1 MICDRSAHENDHHRN
16 SRRPGRPAQKL
27 AKLCTEADQA
37 RDGATTH
44 GPLTVPALLAMLAE
58 DAGMVLTRPGSWE
71 GSNMDTVFSSHG
83 YQL

>member
-1 MICDRSAHENDHHRN
+1 MKTITIEIPDDLADQLE
-16 SRRPGRPAQKL
+16 KL

-37 RDGATTH
+37 RA
-44 GPLTVPALLAMLAE
+44 GPLTVPALLAMLTE
-58 DAGMVLTRPGSWE
+58 DAGMVLARPGSWE

>member
-1 MICDRSAHENDHHRN
+1 MKTITIEIADDLADQLEK
-16 SRRPGRPAQKL
+16 Q

-37 RDGATTH
+37 RDDATTH
-44 GPLTVPALLAMLAE
+44 DALTVPALLAMLAE
-58 DAGMVLTRPGSWE
+58 NASMVLTRPGSWE

>member
-1 MICDRSAHENDHHRN
+1 MKTITIEIPDDLAGQLE
-16 SRRPGRPAQKL
+16 KL

-44 GPLTVPALLAMLAE
+44 GPLIVHALLAMLAE
-58 DAGMVLTRPGSWE
+58 DAGMVLARRGSWE
-71 GSNMDTVFSSHG
+71 GSNMDPVHG

>member
-1 MICDRSAHENDHHRN
+1 MKTITIEIPDDLADQLE
-16 SRRPGRPAQKL
+16 KL
-27 AKLCTEADQA
+27 AKLCTDADQA

-58 DAGMVLTRPGSWE
+58 DAGMVLTRPGAWE
-71 GSNMDTVFSSHG
+71 GSNMGTVFSSHG

>member
-1 MICDRSAHENDHHRN
+1 MKTLSIEIPDDLADQLE
-16 SRRPGRPAQKL
+16 KL
-27 AKLCTEADQA
+27 AKLCTDGDQA

>member
-1 MICDRSAHENDHHRN
+1 MKTITIEIPDDLAGQLE
-16 SRRPGRPAQKL
+16 KL
-27 AKLCTEADQA
+27 AKLCIEADQA
-37 RDGATTH
+37 HDGATTY

-71 GSNMDTVFSSHG
+71 GSNMDTVFSSHS